1 MGYRSLPYSITIKIL
16 ESSRNLFNSSIFPCT
31 KYFCGLA
38 WRRRRSSWYK
48 CYWIWSHW
56 MRCSGNVLVQEATWI
71 GWIRDWARGVVLS
84 GQDRNR
90 SLVAGMEALGRAISR
105 ERIGWAMRARL
116 CALGLAVKRNRYG
129 WAVCT
134 GPIVNNFDH
143 CSLDKLGILL
153 LELLAR
159 LKVSTSAT
167 NCVPPRWS
175 IVAILAHALADRSL
189 CVSCYYCLAV
199 PRPEDGR
206 DLPRHPPL
214 LLRSCG
220 VPRSRLLQLSGGLLR
235 LQCLQIMPY
244 QVEDNE
250 PGDERR

>member
-1 MGYRSLPYSITIKIL
+1 MGYRSLLYSITIKIL
-16 ESSRNLFNSSIFPCT
+16 ESSRNLFNSSTFPCT

-56 MRCSGNVLVQEATWI
+56 MRCSGNILVQEATWI
-71 GWIRDWARGVVLS
+71 RWIRNWARGAVLS

-90 SLVAGMEALGRAISR
+90 SSVAGMEAQGRAISR
-105 ERIGWAMRARL
+105 ERIDWAMRARL
-116 CALGLAVKRNRYG
+116 CALGLAVKRNGYG

-134 GPIVNNFDH
+134 GPVNNFYH

-159 LKVSTSAT
+159 MKVSMPAMNS
-167 NCVPPRWS
+167 VPPRWS
-175 IVAILAHALADRSL
+175 LVAILVHASADRPL
-189 CVSCYYCLAV
+189 CVSCCCCLAV

-214 LLRSCG
+214 LLRSGG
-220 VPRSRLLQLSGGLLR
+220 VLRSRLLRLNGGLLQ
-235 LQCLQIMPY
+235 LQCLQIMPH

-250 PGDERR
+250 PDDERR